1 MSKPPSPQTIGRFF
15 PGVIEGHRALQASA
29 AQGGP
34 LDERTRELILLG
46 AFTVG
51 RQEGGFK
58 SHCRRALAAGATA
71 DEVRHA
77 VVITMSNVASIEV
90 VADALLWADEV
101 LASTAANGA
110 AASAGAAAG
119 VSRTS

>member
-1 MSKPPSPQTIGRFF
+1 VGVSKKPPSPQTINRFF
-15 PGVIEGHRALQASA
+15 PGVLEGHRALQAA
-29 AQGGP
+29 AAEGGP

-58 SHCRRALAAGATA
+58 AHCRRALQAGATP
-71 DEVRHA
+71 DEVRQA

-90 VADALLWADEV
+90 VADALLWVDEV
-101 LASTAANGA
+101 VTAS
-110 AASAGAAAG
+110 
-119 VSRTS
+119 

>member
-1 MSKPPSPQTIGRFF
+1 MPDMSKPPSPETIRNHF
-15 PGVIEGHRALQASA
+15 PGVIEGHQALQAA
-29 AQGGP
+29 AARGGP
-34 LDERTRELILLG
+34 LDERMRELILLA

-58 SHCRRALAAGATA
+58 SHCRRALRAGATA
-71 DEVRHA
+71 EEVRQA

-101 LASTAANGA
+101 I
-110 AASAGAAAG
+110 AAG
-119 VSRTS
+119 

>member
-1 MSKPPSPQTIGRFF
+1 MKPPSPETIRKHF
-15 PGVIEGHRALQASA
+15 PGVLEGHQALQRA
-29 AQGGP
+29 AAGGGP
-34 LDERTRELILLG
+34 LDERMRELILLA

-58 SHCRRALAAGATA
+58 SHCRRALRAGATP
-71 DEVRHA
+71 DEVRQA

-101 LASTAANGA
+101 IAAEAESGQP
-110 AASAGAAAG
+110 AGAARAG
-119 VSRTS
+119 

>member
-1 MSKPPSPQTIGRFF
+1 MSSTKPPSPQTIKRYF
-15 PGVIEGHRALQASA
+15 PGVLEGHQALQAA
-29 AQGGP
+29 AAEGGP

-58 SHCRRALAAGATA
+58 SHCRRALAAGATPE
-71 DEVRHA
+71 EVRQA

-90 VADALLWADEV
+90 VADALLWAEDV
-101 LASTAANGA
+101 IA
-110 AASAGAAAG
+110 AAAPRPVSAH
-119 VSRTS
+119 S